1 MNNQRSTGQ
10 VVTWKYQ
17 EKYGFIQ
24 SQSHPDDIFF
34 HITNCSERSWMPQIG
49 EPVSFEVR
57 TDAQGRLRAINVKS
71 LSPTPRTAPPR
82 INLIDTMLALL
93 VCVAFIVLLGLATMM
108 ADLPVWVIGWYLATS
123 LITLTLYVEDKQRA
137 KHGKRRIPERILH
150 RWELLGGWLGALIGQ
165 ELVRHKV
172 NKSSYMFVFWLI
184 VVLHLLGLI
193 GYMVVRM
200 GLVTW

>member
-10 VVTWKYQ
+10 VVTWKSQ

-34 HITNCSERSWMPQIG
+34 HITNCPERSWMPQIG

-71 LSPTPRTAPPR
+71 LSPTPHIAPPR
-82 INLIDTMLALL
+82 INPIDTTLALL
-93 VCVAFIVLLGLATMM
+93 VCVAFIVLLGLATIMV
-108 ADLPVWVIGWYLATS
+108 DLPVWVIGWYLTTS

-150 RWELLGGWLGALIGQ
+150 RWELFGGWLGALIAQ
-165 ELVRHKV
+165 ELARHKV
-172 NKSSYMFVFWLI
+172 KKSSYLFTFWLI